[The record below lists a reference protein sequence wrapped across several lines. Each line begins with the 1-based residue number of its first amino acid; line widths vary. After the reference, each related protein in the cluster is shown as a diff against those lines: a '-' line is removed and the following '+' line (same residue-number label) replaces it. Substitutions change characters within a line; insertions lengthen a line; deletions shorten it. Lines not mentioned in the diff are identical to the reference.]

1 MKHCHSLRHGKQLS
15 RWVAVAWL
23 VVSLSL
29 SAAHAQPAADG
40 GVAELA
46 DDADAG
52 PAPPLPEETAAPDAR
67 VLEESRIV
75 VEVQG
80 SSKAERQMRSAEAI
94 TVIDTQIARRRSADM
109 GELLARTQGVTV
121 RRLGGL
127 GSESRIYLNGLTG
140 EQVRLMLDGIPLEF
154 SGYPF
159 GISNVPVNLV
169 ERIEIYRGVL
179 PVRLGAD
186 ALGGAVNLV
195 SDQAFEG
202 THAAGS
208 YEIGSFDTHRLS
220 LSARHLHDPSG
231 FFTRIS
237 GFHDTTRNNY
247 PIDVEVPDASGQQVS
262 ARAYRFHDGY
272 RATGGNLELGFVKRP
287 WARKLLLRAFITD
300 YDKEYQH
307 NRTMTIVYG
316 GMTYAEANGGA
327 TLHYQHTLAPGVTV
341 DATAGY
347 SYTRSHFLD
356 IAQCVYDW
364 FGRCVRERRKP
375 GELDG
380 DPHDQLF
387 WEHSGFARA
396 NVSWRISPFN
406 ALRLSVAPTYTT
418 RTGDERL
425 PFDPSDRDPL
435 TAQRDLLSLVSGIEY
450 ELHAFDAQ
458 LENVFFVKQY
468 LQFLSAED
476 VRPGNVFKETDRVTP
491 RFGIG
496 NGLRYELL
504 DWLHAKLSYE
514 LATRLPSSR
523 EIFGDNLF
531 VKSNLELSP
540 EVSHNFNAELRV
552 PVLATPIGDLRGSV
566 MGFLR
571 ETENLIILLGAE
583 GRESYRNVYG
593 ARSLGVEAA
602 ASWTSPREYFVLD
615 GNATFQSFRNT
626 ASEGTFGAY
635 AGDPIPHRPNVFANA
650 SARVQLSDVATR
662 GDRVSLYWTMRYVK
676 QFYRGWESLGL
687 AEFKQFVPAQLV
699 HSIGLGYVVSGPNG
713 RISTNI
719 ELSNITDETTY
730 DFFGVQRPR
739 RALYAKTTLEL

>member
-1 MKHCHSLRHGKQLS
+1 M
-15 RWVAVAWL
+15 
-23 VVSLSL
+23 
-29 SAAHAQPAADG
+29 
-40 GVAELA
+40 
-46 DDADAG
+46 
-52 PAPPLPEETAAPDAR
+52 
-67 VLEESRIV
+67 
-75 VEVQG
+75 
-80 SSKAERQMRSAEAI
+80 
-94 TVIDTQIARRRSADM
+94 
-109 GELLARTQGVTV
+109 TV

-127 GSESRIYLNGLTG
+127 GSDSRIYLNGLTG

-195 SDQAFEG
+195 SDQAVEG

-208 YEIGSFDTHRLS
+208 YEVGSFDTHRLS
-220 LSARHLHDPSG
+220 LSARHLHAPSG
-231 FFTRIS
+231 FLTRIS
-237 GFHDTTRNNY
+237 GFHDTARNDY
-247 PIDVEVPDASGQQVS
+247 PVDVDVPDASGQPVS
-262 ARAYRFHDGY
+262 VRANRFHDGY
-272 RATGGNLELGFVKRP
+272 RASGGNVELGFVKRP
-287 WARKLLLRAFITD
+287 WARRLVLRAFITD

-316 GMTYAEANGGA
+316 GMSYAEANGGA
-327 TLHYQHTLAPGVTV
+327 NLHYQHSLGGGVTV

-356 IAQCVYDW
+356 VAKCVYDW

-396 NVSWRISPFN
+396 NLSWRPHPLHAI
-406 ALRLSVAPTYTT
+406 RLSVAPTYTT

-425 PFDPSDRDPL
+425 PFDPSDRDAL
-435 TAQRDLLSLVSGIEY
+435 TAKRNLLSLVSGLEY
-450 ELHAFDAQ
+450 ELDAFDSR

-468 LQFLSAED
+468 MQLLSAEE
-476 VRPGNVFKETDRVTP
+476 VRPGNVFEERDRVVP

-531 VKSNLELSP
+531 VKSNLELNP
-540 EVSHNFNAELRV
+540 ETSHNFNAELRV
-552 PVLATPIGDLRGSV
+552 PVLSTPIGEFRGSV
-566 MGFLR
+566 LGFLR
-571 ETENLIILLGAE
+571 ETQNLIILLGAE

-602 ASWTSPREYFVLD
+602 ASWTSPREYFALD
-615 GNATFQSFRNT
+615 GNTTFQSFRNT

-635 AGDPIPHRPNVFANA
+635 SGDPIPHRPNVFANA
-650 SARVQLSDVATR
+650 SARVQLSDVAAT
-662 GDRVSLYWTMRYVK
+662 GDRISLYWTMRYVK

-687 AEFKQFVPAQLV
+687 AEFKQFVPTQLV
-699 HSIGLGYVVSGPNG
+699 HSIGLGYVVSGAVG

-719 ELSNITDETTY
+719 ELSNITDEATY